1 MTWHVN
7 NSMSW
12 HVLNT
17 SIYFRHSWGKKSFCL
32 GILFLFSGLLAW
44 RYDDDDGDS
53 NMGLNDGAPVEDAM
67 GKKRRLQNEL
77 THALGV
83 LGVKHSTF
91 HSMLKRGE
99 HPQVRKM
106 LKEHLKGW
114 RTFWRSYFQ
123 CQESDRLFV

>member
-1 MTWHVN
+1 MTCFKLFSKKV
-7 NSMSW
+7 
-12 HVLNT
+12 VL
-17 SIYFRHSWGKKSFCL
+17 L
-32 GILFLFSGLLAW
+32 ILFPFSGLLAW
-44 RYDDDDGDS
+44 RYDDDDGDN

-106 LKEHLKGW
+106 LKEHLKG
-114 RTFWRSYFQ
+114 
-123 CQESDRLFV
+123 

>member
-1 MTWHVN
+1 
-7 NSMSW
+7 MSCFK
-12 HVLNT
+12 LINLFQT
-17 SIYFRHSWGKKSFCL
+17 LLTKKVFFS
-32 GILFLFSGLLAW
+32 FSGLLAW
-44 RYDDDDGDS
+44 RYDEDDGKS
-53 NMGLNDGAPVEDAM
+53 NSGLDDGAPTEDAM

-106 LKEHLKGW
+106 LKTHLKG
-114 RTFWRSYFQ
+114 
-123 CQESDRLFV
+123 

>member
-1 MTWHVN
+1 MCRKLRLVKRP
-7 NSMSW
+7 
-12 HVLNT
+12 
-17 SIYFRHSWGKKSFCL
+17 FRSRSKQCGL
-32 GILFLFSGLLAW
+32 YGILFSFSGLLAW
-44 RYDDDDGDS
+44 RYDENDGESD
-53 NMGLNDGAPVEDAM
+53 MGLDDGAPVEDAM

-106 LKEHLKGW
+106 LKTHLKG
-114 RTFWRSYFQ
+114 
-123 CQESDRLFV
+123 

>member
-1 MTWHVN
+1 MTCFKLFHIFQAFL
-7 NSMSW
+7 S
-12 HVLNT
+12 
-17 SIYFRHSWGKKSFCL
+17 KKVFL
-32 GILFLFSGLLAW
+32 LILFPFSGLLAW
-44 RYDDDDGDS
+44 RYDEDDGES

-106 LKEHLKGW
+106 LKEHLKG
-114 RTFWRSYFQ
+114 
-123 CQESDRLFV
+123 

>member
-1 MTWHVN
+1 MTCFKLIQLLQALLRKKN
-7 NSMSW
+7 
-12 HVLNT
+12 LFAY
-17 SIYFRHSWGKKSFCL
+17 SIFP
-32 GILFLFSGLLAW
+32 FSGLLAW
-44 RYDDDDGDS
+44 RYDENDGESD
-53 NMGLNDGAPVEDAM
+53 MGLDDGAPVEDAM

-106 LKEHLKGW
+106 LKTHLKG
-114 RTFWRSYFQ
+114 
-123 CQESDRLFV
+123 